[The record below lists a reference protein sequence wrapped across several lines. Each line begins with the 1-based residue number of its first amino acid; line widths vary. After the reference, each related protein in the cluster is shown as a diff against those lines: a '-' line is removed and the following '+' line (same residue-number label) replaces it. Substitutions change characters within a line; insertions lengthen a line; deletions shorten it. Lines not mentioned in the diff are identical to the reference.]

1 MAKKK
6 KSKDIIYLHGYS
18 KEEQERLYYQ
28 ARLLENDVFRGVDF
42 SKCKKIIEVGCGVGA
57 QTEILLERFPHLEIL
72 GVDLS
77 QAQINVAEKRLK
89 KYIDKGQ
96 VRLLCMNAEKI
107 YKIKEHFDGAFICW
121 FLEHVPDPYKIL
133 KALNK
138 ILVQGALVYCT
149 EVQNAAFFVNP
160 YSPNILKYWFEF
172 NDFQWES
179 GGNPFMG
186 ATLGNLLLK
195 SKYKDINVDF
205 RGMTFDSRDKK
216 ARKEFV
222 LYFEELMF
230 SAAENLIHHKRIT
243 KNNLAKVKAEVKKLD
258 KNSNAVIQLG
268 YMRITAIK

>member
-6 KSKDIIYLHGYS
+6 KSKKVVYLHGYS
-18 KEEQERLYYQ
+18 KEEQDRLYYQ
-28 ARLLENDVFRGVDF
+28 ARLLEADVFEGVDF
-42 SKCKKIIEVGCGVGA
+42 SQCKKIIEVGCGVGA
-57 QTEILLERFPHLEIL
+57 QTQILLERFPHLEIL

-77 QAQINVAEKRLK
+77 EAQINVAKIRLK
-89 KYIDKGQ
+89 KYVESGQ

-107 YKIKEHFDGAFICW
+107 GQLKENFDGAFICW
-121 FLEHVPDPYKIL
+121 FLEHVPDPLKIL

-138 ILVQGALVYCT
+138 ILVPEAKIYCT
-149 EVQNAAFFVNP
+149 EVQNASFFVNP

-172 NDFQWES
+172 NDFQWEH

-195 SKYKDINVDF
+195 SKYKDIDVDF
-205 RGMTFDSRDKK
+205 RGLTYDSRDKK

-230 SAAENLIHHKRIT
+230 SAAENLIKDKRMTT
-243 KNNLAKVKAEVKKLD
+243 KSLKNVKAEVKKLI
-258 KNSNAVIQLG
+258 KNENAVIQLG